1 MEIPFKHKLMVIVF
15 VVMIFIPSIYSVT
28 FLKSMWDPYGELK
41 NLPVAVVNDDKAV
54 KYQGT
59 NLKVGKDLA
68 KNLQKSKAMDFNLL
82 TSSQKASQGLKD
94 GKYYMV
100 ITIPKD
106 FSKNSH
112 YTVE

>member
-59 NLKVGKDLA
+59 NLKSRKRLSQESTKVKSDG
-68 KNLQKSKAMDFNLL
+68 LQLINFESKS
-82 TSSQKASQGLKD
+82 
-94 GKYYMV
+94 
-100 ITIPKD
+100 
-106 FSKNSH
+106 
-112 YTVE
+112 